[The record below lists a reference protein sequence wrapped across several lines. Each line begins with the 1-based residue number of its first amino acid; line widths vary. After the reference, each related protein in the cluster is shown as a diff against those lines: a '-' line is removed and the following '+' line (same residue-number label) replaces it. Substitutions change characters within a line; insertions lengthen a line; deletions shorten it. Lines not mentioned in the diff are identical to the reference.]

1 MISGFFPIHAAV
13 AASSIE
19 MVKFLISL
27 DGLDRQTRNNKSA
40 DLGLTTVKRTEES
53 QELTPLQFAFSLGD
67 AAMTEFLIHERAI
80 VQWQWGP
87 LVSLAIPLYEI
98 DSAGPSPN
106 DMMQACLP

>member
-1 MISGFFPIHAAV
+1 MFFLRCYRFL
-13 AASSIE
+13 ASAP
-19 MVKFLISL
+19 
-27 DGLDRQTRNNKSA
+27 TR
-40 DLGLTTVKRTEES
+40 LTTCIASVPIVSAQAGDEVDAVDAEAEGAGGTR
-53 QELTPLQFAFSLGD
+53 LQFAFSLGD